1 MSRLWSKI
9 ALCAL
14 IVATVCDVMAHGKR
28 RVTSDRSFKKEAL
41 STWEDEGGAL
51 PTGPSIRS
59 TTM

>member
-1 MSRLWSKI
+1 MSRLWSKL

-14 IVATVCDVMAHGKR
+14 VVATVYDVMSHGKR
-28 RVTSDRSFKKEAL
+28 RASSDRSFKKEAL

-59 TTM
+59 VPM